1 MLLIGCDYH
10 TRFQRIA
17 MVDTSTGE
25 MTERR
30 LEHGNGEARKFYASL
45 PGPARVG
52 MEATFN
58 AQWFERLLA
67 EYQHELWVGDAAKI
81 RAAEVRRQKTDARDA
96 LHLLDLIVQGRFPKI
111 WIPSSEERDRRQMLR
126 HRNKLV
132 GFRTSIQ
139 NQLHALAM
147 GQGLCRKSKLWTKR
161 GRQELEGLELD
172 SWASRR
178 RQELLQLLDQLNPSI
193 EELDEAVEKEA
204 AGCPEAVLLM
214 EQPGVGP
221 VTALAF
227 VLTVGPIRRFANSRK
242 LVSYLGLNPSEESS
256 GGRQRLGAISKQGN
270 SLLRHLLIEAAQAA
284 ARYDPELRRDYL
296 RLKFRRGIS
305 GVAKV
310 ALARKLAV
318 RLYWKLWAAQPHT
331 AAHLQGSP
339 TKPMVDESPSSS

>member
-10 TRFQRIA
+10 TRFQQIA

-25 MTERR
+25 VTERR
-30 LEHGNGEARKFYASL
+30 LEHANGETRKFYASL

-52 MEATFN
+52 MEATFH

-67 EYQHELWVGDAAKI
+67 EYQHELWVGDAAQI
-81 RAAEVRRQKTDARDA
+81 RAAEVRKQKTDARDA
-96 LHLLDLIVQGRFPKI
+96 RHLLDLILQGRFPKI

-139 NQLHALAM
+139 NQLQALAM
-147 GQGLCRKSKLWTKR
+147 GQGVCRKSKLWTKR

-172 SWASRR
+172 PWASRR
-178 RQELLQLLDQLNPSI
+178 RQELLQWLDQLNPSI
-193 EELDEAVEKEA
+193 EELDRGVEKEA
-204 AGCPEAVLLM
+204 ASCPEAVLLM

-221 VTALAF
+221 VTALAL
-227 VLTVGPIRRFANSRK
+227 VLTVGPVERFGNSRK
-242 LVSYLGLNPSEESS
+242 LVSYLGLNPSEDSS

-284 ARYDPELRRDYL
+284 SKYDPELRRDYL
-296 RLKFRRGIS
+296 RLKFRRGVS

-318 RLYWKLWAAQPHT
+318 RLYWKLRAAQPHT

>member
-1 MLLIGCDYH
+1 
-10 TRFQRIA
+10 
-17 MVDTSTGE
+17 
-25 MTERR
+25 
-30 LEHGNGEARKFYASL
+30 
-45 PGPARVG
+45 

-81 RAAEVRRQKTDARDA
+81 RAAEVRKQKTDTRDA
-96 LHLLDLIVQGRFPKI
+96 RHILDLIVQGRFPKI

-147 GQGLCRKSKLWTKR
+147 GQGLCRRSQLWTKR

-172 SWASRR
+172 PWASRR

-204 AGCPEAVLLM
+204 ASRPEAVLLM

-284 ARYDPELRRDYL
+284 AKYDPELRRDYL
-296 RLKFRRGIS
+296 RLKFRRGMS

-310 ALARKLAV
+310 ALARRLAV
-318 RLYWKLWAAQPHT
+318 RLYWKLRAAQPHT

>member
-10 TRFQRIA
+10 TRFQQLA

-25 MTERR
+25 VTERR
-30 LEHGNGEARKFYASL
+30 LEHANGEARKFYASL

-52 MEATFN
+52 MEATFH

-67 EYQHELWVGDAAKI
+67 EYQHELWVGDAAQI
-81 RAAEVRRQKTDARDA
+81 RAAEVRKQKTDARDA
-96 LHLLDLIVQGRFPKI
+96 RHLLDLILQGRFPKI

-139 NQLHALAM
+139 NQLQALAM
-147 GQGLCRKSKLWTKR
+147 GQGVCRKSKLWTKR

-172 SWASRR
+172 PWASRR

-193 EELDEAVEKEA
+193 EELDRAVEKEA
-204 AGCPEAVLLM
+204 ARRPEAVLLM

-227 VLTVGPIRRFANSRK
+227 VLTVGPVERFRNSRK

-284 ARYDPELRRDYL
+284 AKYDPELRRDYL

-310 ALARKLAV
+310 AVARKLAV
-318 RLYWKLWAAQPHT
+318 RLYWKLRAAQPHT

-339 TKPMVDESPSSS
+339 TKPMVDDSPSSS